1 MIGSLV
7 NGTSIS
13 PSLWDPWTSVNP
25 TNARFTLRLA
35 GDFGWSQRSFFCGIS
50 VLIDPVDPV
59 DPLPLPRSSTGL
71 WDVRLVQ
78 GFAGLTIQDL
88 ANGGR
93 DGLNNRPRW
102 PEQREKAQLPLP
114 SNRTWRPGQWPID
127 GWFTIETWWFSIA
140 LFNYR
145 MVYSVDLVILIDPL
159 WLWTIISSEL
169 LTIAW
174 IIIDYG
180 LLWAMILYYEPQDF
194 STWWIWVCLKIVY
207 P

>member
-1 MIGSLV
+1 
-7 NGTSIS
+7 
-13 PSLWDPWTSVNP
+13 
-25 TNARFTLRLA
+25 
-35 GDFGWSQRSFFCGIS
+35 
-50 VLIDPVDPV
+50 
-59 DPLPLPRSSTGL
+59 
-71 WDVRLVQ
+71 
-78 GFAGLTIQDL
+78 
-88 ANGGR
+88 
-93 DGLNNRPRW
+93 LNNRPRW

-114 SNRTWRPGQWPID
+114 SNRTCRPGQWPID